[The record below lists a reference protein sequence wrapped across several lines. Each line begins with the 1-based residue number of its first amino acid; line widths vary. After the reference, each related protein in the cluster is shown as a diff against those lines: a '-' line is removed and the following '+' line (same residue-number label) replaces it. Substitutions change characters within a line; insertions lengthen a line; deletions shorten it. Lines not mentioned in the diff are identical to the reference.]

1 VRLERLST
9 GRVSISA
16 LTAFSMTVL
25 LLAGVLLAT
34 SCSKLERLTF
44 VRQNAERGKFTQ
56 VAPTYDVSGKRKGKQ
71 AEPYTATQLVAAASA
86 SYEAGRFDQSR
97 QQAEQALKADPQSGD
112 AHTMLA
118 ALASKSGDAAAAGVH
133 YLKALESSPGNGA
146 YANNYGIWLCA
157 GGHAQESLGWFDKA
171 LADPSY
177 PTPTTALANAG
188 TCAIQA
194 GQPVRAEAS
203 WRQALTLDP
212 TLAAA
217 LAGMAGL
224 EFDRGQYLD
233 ARAFVQRWLAIAPE
247 DASALQLAAQI
258 EQKQGDNVAAQRYL
272 LRLQA
277 ITPGTSSVPAT
288 R

>member
-1 VRLERLST
+1 MQPERAST

-16 LTAFSMTVL
+16 LTVL
-25 LLAGVLLAT
+25 LVAGALLAT

-44 VRQNAERGKFTQ
+44 IRQNAERGEFTP

-71 AEPYTATQLVAAASA
+71 AEPYTATQLVAAASV
-86 SYEAGRFDQSR
+86 SYEAGRYDQAR
-97 QQAEQALKADPQSGD
+97 QQAQQALKADARSGD
-112 AHTMLA
+112 AHTVLA
-118 ALASKSGDAAAAGVH
+118 AIASTSGDNAGAGDH
-133 YLKALESSPGNGA
+133 YRKALEIAPDNGA
-146 YANNYGIWLCA
+146 YANNYGTWLC
-157 GGHAQESLGWFDKA
+157 GSGHAQDSLAWFDKA
-171 LADPSY
+171 LADQSY

-188 TCAIQA
+188 TCAKQA

-212 TLAAA
+212 TLPAA
-217 LAGMAGL
+217 LAGMASL
-224 EFDRGQYLD
+224 QFDRGQYLD

-277 ITPGTSSVPAT
+277 ITPGASSVPAT